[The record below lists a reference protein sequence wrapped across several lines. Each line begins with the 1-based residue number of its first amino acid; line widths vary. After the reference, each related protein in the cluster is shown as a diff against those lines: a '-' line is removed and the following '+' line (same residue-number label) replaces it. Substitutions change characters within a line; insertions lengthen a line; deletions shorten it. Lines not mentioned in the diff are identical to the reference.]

1 MSDGWRRFLRPG
13 VTLPFCPGCG
23 HRLVLRHLLTAI
35 DEMGLDID
43 GLLFV
48 SGIGCGGWIPSPCIN
63 GDTLHCLH
71 GRAIPFAVG
80 AKLANPALTTLVV
93 SGDGDLADIGGNH
106 LIHAARRNHD
116 ITVIC
121 ANNMNYGMTGGQVC
135 STTPLGATTHT
146 TPAGNPNRPF
156 DLCALVRAAGARY
169 AARYLVTQG
178 PELVSAIKRAIGTPG
193 FTFVEAVSPCPTQFG
208 RQNRKDSVKEAY
220 AFVEAMTIPREAAG
234 VGSVCGDRMRLVT
247 GEFGDE

>member
-1 MSDGWRRFLRPG
+1 MSDGWRRLLRPG

-23 HRLVLRHLLTAI
+23 HRLLLRHLLTAI
-35 DEMGLDID
+35 DELDLDID
-43 GLLFV
+43 RLLFV

-71 GRAIPFAVG
+71 GRAVPFAVG

-146 TPAGNPNRPF
+146 TPMGNTTRPF
-156 DLCALVRAAGARY
+156 DLCGLVLAAGANY

-178 PELVSAIKRAIGTPG
+178 PLLVAAIKKAIGIRG

-208 RQNRKDSVKEAY
+208 RQNRMDSVKEAY
-220 AFVEAMTIPREAAG
+220 SFVEAMTVPKESISSDTE
-234 VGSVCGDRMRLVT
+234 VCWSDRLVT
-247 GEFGDE
+247 GEFSHA